1 MALGEDFSAAG
12 NISYGSERGIIP
24 FKSVLIPPH
33 IVVLMG
39 TGFLGVPTL
48 R

>member
-1 MALGEDFSAAG
+1 MAPGKTLSAAG
-12 NISYGSERGIIP
+12 NTSYGSERGIIP
-24 FKSVLIPPH
+24 FKSVLIPHH

-39 TGFLGVPTL
+39 TDFLEATSL